1 MAKNTYY
8 EPLFICT
15 MARLLGSDIISAPWV
30 MDGISTSNI
39 VFKKWL
45 YIQMFTNVRLVVI
58 LLKATVISNDVQ

>member
-1 MAKNTYY
+1 
-8 EPLFICT
+8 